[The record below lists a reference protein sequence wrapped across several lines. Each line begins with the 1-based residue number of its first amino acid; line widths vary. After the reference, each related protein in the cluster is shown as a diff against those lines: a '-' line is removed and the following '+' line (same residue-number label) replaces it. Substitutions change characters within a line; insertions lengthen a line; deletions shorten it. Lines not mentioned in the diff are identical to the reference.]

1 MHNIC
6 YIWVKPFEQNIMDNN
21 KEKTENIDLILKQ
34 TWISVQ
40 KMYSDLAQEYD
51 STAVQALTLLKID
64 PKEGTRSTNL
74 GPKMAIEP
82 TSLTRIIKLLEDN
95 GYIYKEKTT
104 TDKREVII
112 KLTDKGLNSRNMSKE
127 VVVNFNKKV
136 MEKIT
141 PEKLEIFKEV
151 MSEIMKIS
159 NDLNNRK

>member
-1 MHNIC
+1 MGNTIRT
-6 YIWVKPFEQNIMDNN
+6 KMMDNN
-21 KEKTENIDLILKQ
+21 REKIENVDLVLKQ
-34 TWISVQ
+34 TWLAVS
-40 KMYSDLAQEYD
+40 KMYTELAQEHD

-104 TDKREVII
+104 ADKREVII
-112 KLTDKGLNSRNMSKE
+112 KLTDKGLNSGNMSKE

-136 MEKIT
+136 MEKIA
-141 PEKLEIFKEV
+141 PEKIETFKEV
-151 MSEIMKIS
+151 MSEIMKIA
-159 NDLNNRK
+159 NELLNNRK

>member
-1 MHNIC
+1 M
-6 YIWVKPFEQNIMDNN
+6 EN
-21 KEKTENIDLILKQ
+21 KITEKVESVDLLLKSA
-34 TWISVQ
+34 WLSVS
-40 KMYSDLAQEYD
+40 KMYSDKASLYN

-112 KLTDKGLNSRNMSKE
+112 KLTEKGVESRNLSKQ
-127 VVVNFNKKV
+127 VVIDFNTKV
-136 MEKIT
+136 IETIPQEKFDV
-141 PEKLEIFKEV
+141 FKEV
-151 MSEIMKIS
+151 MNSILKIA
-159 NDLNNRK
+159 NELNSKK

>member
-1 MHNIC
+1 MEI
-6 YIWVKPFEQNIMDNN
+6 KT
-21 KEKTENIDLILKQ
+21 KEKVESIDLMLK
-34 TWISVQ
+34 SVWLAVS
-40 KMYSDLAQEYD
+40 KMYSEQASLHN

-104 TDKREVII
+104 SDKREVII
-112 KLTDKGLNSRNMSKE
+112 KLTDKGLKSRNLSKE

-136 MEKIT
+136 VERVD
-141 PEKLEIFKEV
+141 PEKYSVFKDV
-151 MSEIMKIS
+151 MSEIMKIANEMNS
-159 NDLNNRK
+159 KK

>member
-1 MHNIC
+1 MET
-6 YIWVKPFEQNIMDNN
+6 KT
-21 KEKTENIDLILKQ
+21 KEKVENVDSMLK
-34 TWISVQ
+34 SVWLAVS
-40 KMYSDLAQEYD
+40 KMYSEQASLHN

-112 KLTDKGLNSRNMSKE
+112 KLTDKGLKSRNLSKE
-127 VVVNFNKKV
+127 VVVNFNQKV
-136 MEKIT
+136 VERID
-141 PEKLEIFKEV
+141 PEKFQIFKEV
-151 MSEIMKIS
+151 MSEVMKIA
-159 NDLNNRK
+159 NEMNTKK

>member
-1 MHNIC
+1 
-6 YIWVKPFEQNIMDNN
+6 
-21 KEKTENIDLILKQ
+21 
-34 TWISVQ
+34 
-40 KMYSDLAQEYD
+40 
-51 STAVQALTLLKID
+51 
-64 PKEGTRSTNL
+64 
-74 GPKMAIEP
+74 MAIEP

-136 MEKIT
+136 MEKIS

-159 NDLNNRK
+159 NDLNNKK

>member
-1 MHNIC
+1 
-6 YIWVKPFEQNIMDNN
+6 MDTKKDN
-21 KEKTENIDLILKQ
+21 KVEEIDLLLKSA
-34 TWISVQ
+34 WISIS
-40 KMYSDLAQEYD
+40 KMYSTLAQEYD

-136 MEKIT
+136 MEKIS

-159 NDLNNRK
+159 NDLNNKK

>member
-1 MHNIC
+1 MET
-6 YIWVKPFEQNIMDNN
+6 KT
-21 KEKTENIDLILKQ
+21 KEKVENVDLMLK
-34 TWISVQ
+34 SVWLAVS
-40 KMYSDLAQEYD
+40 KMYSEQASIHN

-104 TDKREVII
+104 SDKREVII
-112 KLTDKGLNSRNMSKE
+112 KLTDKGLKSRNLSKE

-136 MEKIT
+136 VERID
-141 PEKLEIFKEV
+141 PEKYAVFKDV
-151 MSEIMKIS
+151 MSEIMKIANEMNS
-159 NDLNNRK
+159 KK

>member
-1 MHNIC
+1 
-6 YIWVKPFEQNIMDNN
+6 MDKKNP
-21 KEKTENIDLILKQ
+21 EKVENIDLILKS
-34 TWISVQ
+34 TWLSVS
-40 KMYSDLAQEYD
+40 KMYSEMAQDYD
-51 STAVQALTLLKID
+51 ATAVQALTLLKID

-112 KLTDKGLNSRNMSKE
+112 KLTEKGLNSRNMSKE

-136 MEKIT
+136 VDKIS
-141 PEKLEIFKEV
+141 PEKMEIFKEV
-151 MSEIMKIS
+151 MADILKIA
-159 NDLNNRK
+159 NDLNNKK

>member
-1 MHNIC
+1 M
-6 YIWVKPFEQNIMDNN
+6 MDNN
-21 KEKTENIDLILKQ
+21 KEKIENVDLILKQ
-34 TWISVQ
+34 TWLAVS
-40 KMYSDLAQEYD
+40 KMYTELAQEHD

-136 MEKIT
+136 MEKIS
-141 PEKLEIFKEV
+141 PEKLDAFKDV
-151 MSEIMKIS
+151 MGEIMKIA
-159 NDLNNRK
+159 NELLNNRK

>member
-1 MHNIC
+1 MGNTIRT
-6 YIWVKPFEQNIMDNN
+6 KMMDNN
-21 KEKTENIDLILKQ
+21 REKIENVDLVLKQ
-34 TWISVQ
+34 TWLAVS
-40 KMYSDLAQEYD
+40 KMYTELAQEHD

-104 TDKREVII
+104 ADKREVII

-136 MEKIT
+136 MEKIA
-141 PEKLEIFKEV
+141 PEKIETFKEV
-151 MSEIMKIS
+151 MSEIMKIA
-159 NDLNNRK
+159 NELLNNRK

>member
-1 MHNIC
+1 M
-6 YIWVKPFEQNIMDNN
+6 
-21 KEKTENIDLILKQ
+21 
-34 TWISVQ
+34 
-40 KMYSDLAQEYD
+40 AQD
-51 STAVQALTLLKID
+51 HDATAVQALTLLKID

-104 TDKREVII
+104 NDKREVII
-112 KLTDKGLNSRNMSKE
+112 KLTDKGLNSRNLSKE

-136 MEKIT
+136 MDKIA

-151 MSEIMKIS
+151 MSDILKIA
-159 NDLNNRK
+159 NDLNQKK

>member
-1 MHNIC
+1 MENQ
-6 YIWVKPFEQNIMDNN
+6 KD
-21 KEKTENIDLILKQ
+21 KADNIDLILKQ
-34 TWISVQ
+34 TWLSVS
-40 KMYSDLAQEYD
+40 KMYSDRASEHD

-95 GYIYKEKTT
+95 GYIYKEKTS

-112 KLTDKGLNSRNMSKE
+112 KLTDKGLNSRNLSKE

-136 MEKIT
+136 ADKI
-141 PEKLEIFKEV
+141 PHEKLEIFKEV
-151 MSEIMKIS
+151 MHEIKQIA
-159 NDLNNRK
+159 NDLNNKK